1 MVVPGSNTTG
11 LGFDPRY
18 SLKHILKIYF
28 WILKTHILDIKN
40 NKNMGSCI

>member
-11 LGFDPRY
+11 LGFDPRHA
-18 SLKHILKIYF
+18 LKTILKIYF
-28 WILKTHILDIKN
+28 QILKPHILDSKN